1 MIRDKVITFELTT
14 ACGAKCVMCQRDKLK
29 KVTHMSTDS
38 FKEYVLKCKSL
49 KGLIS
54 IGFCGFGDPLMAT
67 ELEKKLQIVRDAFGD
82 KVELSIT
89 TTCHMLDEKMLN
101 VVNNYIDVVKISM
114 YGFNKEVYESVHRG
128 SLNGD
133 LVKRNI
139 DRLLHHPNRPYV
151 IMSYLLL
158 DQNNKSDMEIW
169 KKTYGELADE
179 IQIWKPHNF
188 AGYSSQYTDND
199 YSKQLVS
206 CGRPLVGD
214 YMVHTDGMVSVCCYD
229 YLRDLIVG
237 DLNTQS
243 FDEIL
248 NGNKMQRIINKHK
261 CNEFSNLI
269 CANCD
274 QTHDRSFALI
284 YNTNK
289 DFKVGMRSP
298 SRKEMVHYK
307 SESEK

>member
-14 ACGAKCVMCQRDKLK
+14 ACGAKCVMCQRDKLQ

-38 FKEYVLKCKSL
+38 FKEYILKCKSL
-49 KGLIS
+49 KDLIS

-67 ELEKKLQIVRDAFGD
+67 DFEKKLQIVREILGD
-82 KVELSIT
+82 NVELSIT
-89 TTCHMLDEKMLN
+89 TTCHLLNEKMLG
-101 VVNNYIDVVKISM
+101 VVNKYIDVVKISM
-114 YGFNKEVYESVHRG
+114 YGFHKDVYESVHRG
-128 SLNGD
+128 SLNGE
-133 LVKRNI
+133 LVKENI
-139 DRLLHHPNRPYV
+139 DRLLHHPDRPYV

-158 DQNNKSDMEIW
+158 EQNESDMDIW
-169 KKTYGELADE
+169 KRTYEQLADE

-188 AGYSSQYTDND
+188 AGYSSQYND
-199 YSKQLVS
+199 ENYTKNLVS
-206 CGRPLVGD
+206 CGRPLTGD

-237 DLNTQS
+237 DLNIQT

-248 NGNKMQRIINKHK
+248 NGKEMQRIINKHQN
-261 CNEFSNLI
+261 NEFSNLI

-274 QTHDRSFALI
+274 QTHDRNYALI

-298 SRKEMVHYK
+298 SRKEMVQYK
-307 SESEK
+307 NKSV